1 MKTMATAGRRVLTVL
16 LALVMGGVIMYLSGK
31 DAIGAYQVLF
41 NSAFGNQRAIANT
54 LLTATPLIFTGLATL
69 IAFRSGIF
77 NVGVEGSL
85 YVGAFTAAWVG
96 FTFVDLPGVVL
107 VTLAF
112 AAGGLVGGLWGLI
125 PGYLKA
131 RLRVDE
137 IVTTIMLNYVA
148 ILFTDYLVTGPF
160 FVPGM
165 ANAMSAE
172 VAPQAQ
178 LPRLVERSQLNVSFV
193 IALVVFGLVTF
204 LLHRTT
210 LGYEVKTIGTNPL
223 FARWMGM
230 PVGRTILTVMFIS
243 GLIGGLAGAGQALG
257 VHYRFVSGFSRGLGF
272 DGIVIALLGRSS
284 TVGVLLSA
292 LFLGALRNGSS
303 TMEMFTQIP
312 RDLIDIVVALV
323 IFFVAVEISFD
334 WLRRRRNATVATPDR
349 SASGDSIPEK
359 ERVSGH
365 D

>member
-1 MKTMATAGRRVLTVL
+1 MNRMMPLIRTVLTILVAL
-16 LALVMGGVIMYLSGK
+16 LVGGIIMQLSGK
-31 DAIGAYQVLF
+31 DALNAYSVLF
-41 NSAFGNQRAIANT
+41 NSAFGTQRAIANT

-69 IAFRSGIF
+69 IAFRAGIF

-85 YVGAFTAAWVG
+85 YVGAFAAAWVG
-96 FTFVDLPGVVL
+96 FTFTGLPALLLIGL
-107 VTLAF
+107 CF
-112 AAGGLVGGLWGLI
+112 SGGALVGGLWGLI

-172 VAPQAQ
+172 VAAQAQ
-178 LPRLVERSQLNVSFV
+178 LPRLVERSQLNASFL
-193 IALVVFGLVTF
+193 IALVAVIVVAW
-204 LLHRTT
+204 LLRRTT
-210 LGYEVKTIGTNPL
+210 LGFEVKSIGTNLL

-230 PVGRTILTVMFIS
+230 PVARTILLVMFIS
-243 GLIGGLAGAGQALG
+243 GLLGGLAGAGQVLG
-257 VHYRFVSGFSRGLGF
+257 VHYRFVGGFSRGLGF
-272 DGIVIALLGRSS
+272 DGIVVALLGRNSPL
-284 TVGVLLSA
+284 GALLAA

-312 RDLIDIVVALV
+312 RDLIDIVIALV

-334 WLRRRRNATVATPDR
+334 WWKRRAKFQMNTAGA
-349 SASGDSIPEK
+349 EQK
-359 ERVSGH
+359 EQADGRA
-365 D
+365 